1 MIIRDADA
9 GKDPGFRLGFFT
21 TTPVAL
27 PCAISGVLLMALLS
41 QVLLPEGG
49 EKEGGEGGRIE
60 RSYTIDFEV
69 AARHPSPHAANIC
82 ARMITWAN
90 FRCKI

>member
-27 PCAISGVLLMALLS
+27 PCAISGVVLMALLS
-41 QVLLPEGG
+41 QALLPEGG
-49 EKEGGEGGRIE
+49 GKEGEEGGRSE
-60 RSYTIDFEV
+60 RCYTLDFEV
-69 AARHPSPHAANIC
+69 IRV
-82 ARMITWAN
+82 
-90 FRCKI
+90 